1 MRFKLTLEVN
11 KKAFGDLLPLNYQ
24 YEQSAAIYKIL
35 HSANEEFACWLH
47 DNGYRLSEAG
57 KNFKLFTFSRFKID
71 QRQILENEQRIRIL
85 SETVEWQISFLPEVS
100 TQRFIEGLFK
110 HQTFEI
116 GDKKSVVQFFVRSV
130 EILPSPVLTEE
141 TVFSTMSPLCI
152 KFRNDRNG
160 VDYLSPTDV
169 RAKFLLV
176 KGLLDRYKVVFLER
190 LNCSLED
197 CELEVL
203 KDPKPVLVSVKTGT
217 PQHTRV
223 KGYMTRFR
231 LKAPAPLLQLMY
243 ESGAGNLC
251 AQGFG
256 CLRIDDSCLNRRN
269 I

>member
-35 HSANEEFACWLH
+35 HSADKEFAHWLH
-47 DNGYRLSEAG
+47 DNGYRLSEVG
-57 KNFKLFTFSRFKID
+57 KNFKLFTFSRFKIA
-71 QRQILENEQRIRIL
+71 RWNLLEEEKRMKIL
-85 SETVEWQISFLPEVS
+85 SDTVEWQISFLPEIS

-130 EILPSPVLTEE
+130 EVLPSPDFTEE
-141 TVFSTMSPLCI
+141 AVFSTLSPLCI

-160 VDYLSPTDV
+160 VDYLSPVDV
-169 RAKFLLV
+169 RAKFLLIS
-176 KGLLDRYKVVFLER
+176 GLLDRYKIVFREK
-190 LNCSLED
+190 LNCSIED
-197 CELEVL
+197 CKLDIL
-203 KDPKPVLVSVKTGT
+203 KDPKPVLISVKVGT
-217 PQHTRV
+217 PQQTRV

-231 LKAPAPLLQLMY
+231 LKAPIPLLQLMY
-243 ESGAGNLC
+243 ESGAGSLC

-256 CLRIDDSCLNRRN
+256 CLRVDER
-269 I
+269 